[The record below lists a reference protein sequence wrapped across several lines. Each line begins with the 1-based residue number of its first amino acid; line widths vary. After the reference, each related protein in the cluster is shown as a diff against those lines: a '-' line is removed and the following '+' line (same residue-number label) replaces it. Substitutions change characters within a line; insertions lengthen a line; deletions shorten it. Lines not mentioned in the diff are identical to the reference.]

1 MERKLTLRDF
11 GHEIIKKDLHLGMEP
26 DGRACRARHG
36 TVAQGRVGGAVTT
49 PPRPML
55 SLTALRLLVERPH
68 SPLEL
73 GAALGLQRRSTER
86 LLAQLRET
94 GVEVEQTQ
102 DAADARRVT
111 LSVSRAAALRALGLK

>member
-1 MERKLTLRDF
+1 M
-11 GHEIIKKDLHLGMEP
+11 
-26 DGRACRARHG
+26 
-36 TVAQGRVGGAVTT
+36 TT